1 MPSSASNKSTPSKST
16 PKKLRLADYLPYQL
30 SVAANAV
37 SQLIARAYEDRFGLK
52 IPQWRIVAVLADEG
66 ALTPQAL
73 CERTV
78 MDKVTVTRA
87 AQALLK
93 RRLVTRE
100 AVAGDGRSH
109 RLRLTAAGDALY
121 EEVAPLALEYEAQL
135 LDSIDAAC
143 VEQLKEQLRGLQ
155 ITADAL
161 RNKESRTD
169 AQRAAVRDSAGGRPL
184 GPSRKLAPGRRT
196 S

>member
-1 MPSSASNKSTPSKST
+1 MPSRTA
-16 PKKLRLADYLPYQL
+16 KKLRLADYLPYQL

-37 SQLIARAYEDRFGLK
+37 SQLIARTYEDRFGLK
-52 IPQWRIVAVLADEG
+52 IPQWRIVAVLAEKG

-100 AVAGDGRSH
+100 AVEDDGRSH
-109 RLRLTAAGDALY
+109 RVRLTANGEALY
-121 EEVAPLALEYEAQL
+121 EQIAPLALRYEEEL
-135 LDSIDAAC
+135 LDSIDAYR
-143 VEQLKEQLRGLQ
+143 VEDLKEQLRRLQ
-155 ITADAL
+155 SAATVL
-161 RNKESRTD
+161 RMKDSTSRPSLSRRR
-169 AQRAAVRDSAGGRPL
+169 RAR
-184 GPSRKLAPGRRT
+184 
-196 S
+196 